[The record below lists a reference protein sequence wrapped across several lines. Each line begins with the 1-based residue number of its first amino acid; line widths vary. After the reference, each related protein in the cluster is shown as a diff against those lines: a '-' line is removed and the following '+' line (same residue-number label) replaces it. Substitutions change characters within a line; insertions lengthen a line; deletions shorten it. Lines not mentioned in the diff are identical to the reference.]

1 MGILSAGSIDSLRR
15 QGGPMTDDEIQEFEA
30 RPHSDWGVEV
40 RIWDDKA
47 KARGFE
53 LPNIERFIPYLEAS
67 LKV

>member
-1 MGILSAGSIDSLRR
+1 
-15 QGGPMTDDEIQEFEA
+15 MTDDEIQEFEA

-47 KARGFE
+47 KVRGFE